1 MTLRPSVCFLTGTLN
16 AFAGAERVTA
26 TIASGLAA
34 RGYRVHVLSL
44 WDRRSCFALHPAITH
59 EALFDT
65 RPSFKHSYLQ
75 TVRGIRQH
83 ITRHRIDVL
92 VEVDTMLALFT
103 LPATLGLPTRRVSW
117 EHCNFDQDLGKPAR
131 FIYMF
136 RVFRPTSPMNV
147 GTWILSAASASSGLA
162 LIGGFARRLARRL
175 AARFNANVIVLTERD
190 KALWQVAL
198 PHARNVVAIPNPLPF
213 DLPEMPAPRKQPTVL
228 AVGRLTRAKG
238 FDVLLQAWGQVSQA
252 HPGWRLEIVGEGE
265 ERAGL
270 EKLRADLGLS
280 QSVSLPGARVDID
293 AAYRVA
299 SVFCLSSRYE
309 GFGLVLL
316 EAMAF
321 GLPIVSTACE
331 TGPKALLED
340 GIQAVMVPPD
350 APRDLA
356 RALVRVMGNPQLQ
369 QALGTAG
376 RNTAACYSL
385 DHIVRQWEMLLSML
399 PGKTASNKVT

>member
-117 EHCNFDQDLGKPAR
+117 EHCNFDQDLGKP
-131 FIYMF
+131 
-136 RVFRPTSPMNV
+136 
-147 GTWILSAASASSGLA
+147 
-162 LIGGFARRLARRL
+162 ARRLARRL